1 MRLWTFYREAAHEE
15 VTGGVPG
22 VPVQDDEQQGVDK
35 GVNKSDM
42 ESHLTLENMTDLEIF
57 KFFFQ
62 QIKNKILFT
71 RGIFLTDQ
79 SFFNIGSVSQPVTSG
94 LCLTIMCFFNTPCE
108 NFFSCKQIIVVTS
121 DTVLCIMS

>member
-1 MRLWTFYREAAHEE
+1 M
-15 VTGGVPG
+15 TGGVPG

-94 LCLTIMCFFNTPCE
+94 LCLTIMCFLTPPVKI
-108 NFFSCKQIIVVTS
+108 SLAVS
-121 DTVLCIMS
+121 RSLL